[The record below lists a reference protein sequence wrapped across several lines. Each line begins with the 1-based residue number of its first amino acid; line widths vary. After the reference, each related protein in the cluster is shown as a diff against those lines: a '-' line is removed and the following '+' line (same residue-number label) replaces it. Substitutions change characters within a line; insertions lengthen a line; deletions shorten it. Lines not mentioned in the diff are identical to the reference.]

1 MYLKKKRVV
10 ENREE
15 TEYRPYIQ
23 RIEQYTTQKQ
33 IQPSIQTKVENSES
47 VEIRPYIQ
55 REEQAR
61 TEREIVSEVRKETQN
76 IQKKVIQPVIKDVIQ
91 PIHLKVKPVIQEA
104 IKPIIIQG
112 QQYHQAINQGVQKL
126 PISYLGT
133 NFEKEVL
140 GETLINKSIY
150 KTSTLPAQYRPV
162 QYKPE
167 MITELGL
174 GLGAAY
180 QTRTVQRSSIG
191 GITEINGGT
200 TIRPSI
206 VRKSV
211 LPTINQGTTVLNTVF
226 GGTKTTVAPPGSVYA
241 GMNQRALTTTTTGQA
256 IYGTTILKPTLI
268 ISNLGPTTTS
278 QYGGV
283 VGVGNSVVGSSVVK
297 TGYMPGSQIMGIG
310 GGVGDLAA
318 DVTYSTKPD
327 KNVAIPTGYM

>member
-1 MYLKKKRVV
+1 M
-10 ENREE
+10 
-15 TEYRPYIQ
+15 T
-23 RIEQYTTQKQ
+23 
-33 IQPSIQTKVENSES
+33 
-47 VEIRPYIQ
+47 Q
-55 REEQAR
+55 REV
-61 TEREIVSEVRKETQN
+61 VSEKRQETQN
-76 IQKKVIQPVIKDVIQ
+76 IQKKVIQPIIKDVIQ

-104 IKPIIIQG
+104 IKPIIVEG
-112 QQYHQAINQGVQKL
+112 QQYRQAINQGVQKL

-167 MITELGL
+167 MITEVGL
-174 GLGAAY
+174 GLGAAAY
-180 QTRTVQRSSIG
+180 QTRTLQRSSIG

-226 GGTKTTVAPPGSVYA
+226 GGTRTTVAPPGSVYA
-241 GMNQRALTTTTTGQA
+241 GMNQGALTTTTTGALTTTTTGQTV
-256 IYGTTILKPTLI
+256 YGTTVLKPTLT
-268 ISNLGPTTTS
+268 ISNMGPTTTS

-283 VGVGNSVVGSSVVK
+283 VGVGNSVVGNTLVGSSVVR

-327 KNVAIPTGYM
+327 TNMAIPTGYM